1 MAMSEAIEK
10 EVRGAVGSVLESE
23 SFQTWLPSEEPA
35 VGDLVALNN
44 SFVYRDTVKTRK
56 HSDYLLLKAAGA
68 KRLDKTSLGVAVASS
83 FNVDFKVFAAQSR
96 NLPAVRPLG
105 LSVSEQV
112 ANLGTLVF
120 VLIGEIDRKIEC
132 EAAIKH
138 ALLKA
143 IRLRPMN
150 RKEVAVEG
158 DAVEIRNFGDLES
171 LWPALEQEA
180 VEQGLV
186 EGGLPQDLE
195 SPLAEAY
202 ERLQGEAYAIV
213 KLPTDNIKSVDGSIL
228 GHLAATLKRQSK
240 EYEGS
245 LRKCGKDG
253 RQNSEA
259 LNNVLRIAYNF
270 TSDAKAFIELIVSIC
285 DLKPVLLWM
294 TIGEHFQLAEAF
306 RRMPWVK
313 SKKKPSLSLYAE
325 MVAGA
330 RNHAFHDLL
339 PFDRSLHVD
348 VGNVSLKA
356 RRLQLF
362 SSYSRKKDNLLEYED
377 QEIVDLL
384 TEFTRAPETSVAFSF
399 WERNLEVMRAT
410 EELIGATGR
419 ALMALRRAR
428 R

>member
-1 MAMSEAIEK
+1 MATSEAVEK
-10 EVRGAVGSVLESE
+10 EVRGAVGSVLESK
-23 SFQTWLPSEEPA
+23 SFQTWLASEDPA
-35 VGDLVALNN
+35 AGDLVALNN

-56 HSDYLLLKAAGA
+56 HSDYLLLKMATT
-68 KRLDKTSLGVAVASS
+68 KKVDKTSLGVAAASS

-96 NLPAVRPLG
+96 NLPIVRPLG
-105 LSVSEQV
+105 LAVSEQV
-112 ANLGTLVF
+112 AGLGILVF
-120 VLIGEIDRKIEC
+120 LLIGEIDRKTEC

-138 ALLKA
+138 SLFKV

-150 RKEVAVEG
+150 RREVAVDA
-158 DAVEIRNFGDLES
+158 DAVEIKSFRDLES
-171 LWPALEQEA
+171 LWSALKQEA
-180 VEQGLV
+180 VGQGLV
-186 EGGLPQDLE
+186 EGDLPQDLE

-202 ERLQGEAYAIV
+202 ERLQGEAYAMVQI
-213 KLPTDNIKSVDGSIL
+213 PTDRIKSIDGSIL
-228 GHLAATLKRQSK
+228 GELAATLKRQSK
-240 EYEGS
+240 EYEAS

-259 LNNVLRIAYNF
+259 LNNLLRIAYNF

-285 DLKPVLLWM
+285 DLKPVLQWV
-294 TIGEHFQLAEAF
+294 TIREHFQLTEAF
-306 RRMPWVK
+306 RNIPWVK

-325 MVAGA
+325 TVAGA

-362 SSYSRKKDNLLEYED
+362 SSYSRKKDNVLEYED

-384 TEFTRAPETSVAFSF
+384 TGFTRAPETAVAFSF
-399 WERNLEVMRAT
+399 WERNLDVMRAT
-410 EELIGATGR
+410 EELVEATGR
-419 ALMALRRAR
+419 ALMVLRKAR

>member
-1 MAMSEAIEK
+1 MSEAIER
-10 EVRGAVGSVLESE
+10 EVRGGVGSVLESS
-23 SFQTWLPSEEPA
+23 SFQTWLDSEELVA
-35 VGDLVALNN
+35 GDLIALNN

-56 HSDYLLLKAAGA
+56 HSDYLLLKVPGA
-68 KRLDKTSLGVAVASS
+68 KKLDKASLGLAPVSS
-83 FNVDFKVFAAQSR
+83 FNVDFKVFSVKSR
-96 NLPAVRPLG
+96 NLPAVKSLG
-105 LSVSEQV
+105 VTVSEQV

-120 VLIGEIDRKIEC
+120 VLIGEIDRNIEC

-138 ALLKA
+138 ALLKE

-150 RKEVAVEG
+150 RKDVAVGG
-158 DAVEIRNFGDLES
+158 DAVEIRSFRDLES
-171 LWPALEQEA
+171 VWSALEQEA

-186 EGGLPQDLE
+186 EGRLPQDLE
-195 SPLAEAY
+195 SPLADAY
-202 ERLQGEAYAIV
+202 ERLQAEAYAMV
-213 KLPTDNIKSVDGSIL
+213 KIPTANIKSIDGSIL
-228 GHLAATLKRQSK
+228 GHLAATLKKQSK

-245 LRKCGKDG
+245 VKKCGKDG
-253 RQNSEA
+253 RQDSEA

-294 TIGEHFQLAEAF
+294 TIDEHFQLAEAF

-325 MVAGA
+325 TVAGA

-377 QEIVDLL
+377 QEIVNLL
-384 TEFTRAPETSVAFSF
+384 TEFTRAPESSVAFSF

-410 EELIGATGR
+410 EALVGATAR
-419 ALMALRRAR
+419 ALMTLRRAR